1 MCLQNLIPN
10 IEFCQLSLT
19 GTSLSQNV
27 LSRPPMSGIEPV
39 AGLVAVDV
47 RSCGGEHWLG
57 GTQKYTWVKERE
69 MVAWCDVLDGI
80 RRQ

>member
-1 MCLQNLIPN
+1 
-10 IEFCQLSLT
+10 
-19 GTSLSQNV
+19 
-27 LSRPPMSGIEPV
+27 MSGIEPV

-47 RSCGGEHWLG
+47 RSCGGEHWLLG